1 MRFRGCFR
9 QCNGK
14 IPLKLNGRPHFC
26 RRSIVLAFCGSPCRV
41 CAGRKPGRSPIAPPG
56 RSWRP
61 LAAVSRP
68 PGGWGCAPPS
78 PQTCQ
83 KGPATCLGRPLQ
95 TAGFSPQGRR
105 RAAAPALRARFRHK
119 LIPPASP
126 AASAATAGP
135 PAPLPAPP
143 RSGKAPPPDWSA
155 FLGGH
160 PAQRAQQRPNIRRA
174 RAQSVIGGNRQH
186 HRAVIAQMGLHRH
199 RYRCI
204 GDATRQLA

>member
-83 KGPATCLGRPLQ
+83 KGPATSPGRPLQ
-95 TAGFSPQGRR
+95 TAGFSPQGSR
-105 RAAAPALRARFRHK
+105 PADGFGGRWPPTGPLPAQTYPTG
-119 LIPPASP
+119 IPRSIGCNCLPSSA
-126 AASAATAGP
+126 AASAAP
-135 PAPLPAPP
+135 V
-143 RSGKAPPPDWSA
+143 RESSA
-155 FLGGH
+155 
-160 PAQRAQQRPNIRRA
+160 A
-174 RAQSVIGGNRQH
+174 RLVGFFRGSSCPKG
-186 HRAVIAQMGLHRH
+186 
-199 RYRCI
+199 
-204 GDATRQLA
+204 TK